1 MIRNLI
7 FDFGKVLVDYDF
19 KLYVESFCPDPAT
32 RDRFMDCIL
41 TEDWMRRMDKQDVP
55 FEETISILKDT
66 YPDLSA
72 EMDAFLEKFPDIVLG
87 EVPGMRDL
95 LTGLKKEGYRLYGLT
110 NWCDRV
116 HVTMSRYGIFDLLDG
131 VVISSEVHEVKPFPQ
146 IYRILFE
153 KFSLDPAECLFTDD
167 KQENI
172 DGSQA
177 VGMDAVLFKN
187 ARQYESD
194 LRRIISEK
202 R

>member
-1 MIRNLI
+1 MIKNLI

-41 TEDWMRRMDKQDVP
+41 TEDWMRRMDKQDVT

>member
-1 MIRNLI
+1 MIKNLI